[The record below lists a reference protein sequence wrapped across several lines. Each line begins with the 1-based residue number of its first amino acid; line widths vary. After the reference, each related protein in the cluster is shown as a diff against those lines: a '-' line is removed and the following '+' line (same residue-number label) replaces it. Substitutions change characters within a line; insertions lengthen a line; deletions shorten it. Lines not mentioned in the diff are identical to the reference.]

1 MPKFIKFYPMYLV
14 ILCLSVFLTIV
25 VVKNKIVGASSVL
38 GSTNKL
44 DPAKAAE
51 FSQEKIDQIREEKK
65 SLGILL
71 LGYGGPGHQGGMLT
85 DVIQLLYF
93 DFEKTTV
100 SMISIPR
107 DLWVELPNGKQGKMN
122 KAFTMGDDS
131 QKLINSGG
139 QVSKEMAELIIALP
153 VDYFFALDFVGFQRL
168 IGEVLKGIDV
178 KVVNTLDDP
187 WYPIKGEELNP
198 CGYSPEEIAELT
210 NKSSGFELEKQF
222 ECRYEH
228 VYFKPGVVEMHGGD
242 ALKFVRSRHGSSA
255 GDFSRSQRQ
264 QAVLVG
270 VLKKLLS
277 LDGLKKAPEF
287 FKQASYTFSTDF
299 DLEIIE
305 HLLPAFENIGKF
317 EQKSIILS
325 TENVFV
331 SSKSSSG
338 QFILIPKAG
347 VNNWK
352 EVHQFLQNK
361 L

>member
-1 MPKFIKFYPMYLV
+1 MYLI
-14 ILCLSVFLTIV
+14 ILFLSVFLTVIV
-25 VVKNKIVGASSVL
+25 FKNKIDGVSSAIESAS
-38 GSTNKL
+38 KL

-51 FSQEKIDQIREEKK
+51 FSQEKIDQIRQEKK

-93 DFEKTTV
+93 DFEKTTA

-122 KAFTMGDDS
+122 KAFTMGDDPK
-131 QKLINSGG
+131 KLINSGG
-139 QVSKEMAELIIALP
+139 QVSKEMVELVTALP
-153 VDYFFALDFVGFQRL
+153 VDHFFAIDFVGFQRL
-168 IGEVLKGIDV
+168 IGEVLSGIEV

-210 NKSSGFELEKQF
+210 SKSSGFELEKQF

-264 QAVLVG
+264 QAVLAG

-287 FKQASYTFSTDF
+287 FKQASYTFSTDLN
-299 DLEIIE
+299 LEIIK
-305 HLLPAFENIGKF
+305 HLLPAFESIGQF
-317 EQKSIILS
+317 EQNSIILS
-325 TENVFV
+325 TDNVFV
-331 SSKSSSG
+331 NNKSSNG

-347 VNNWK
+347 VNNWQ
-352 EVHQFLQNK
+352 ETHQFLQGK